1 MTLSACGLM
10 RKAVVSSVALIAA
23 GSLLVLLALLLPL
36 QSVVPVILTSLGFMA
51 IFAGVAV
58 MLVTVIAVM
67 LPMVS
72 SRLELCQ
79 H

>member
-1 MTLSACGLM
+1 
-10 RKAVVSSVALIAA
+10 
-23 GSLLVLLALLLPL
+23 
-36 QSVVPVILTSLGFMA
+36 VILTSLGFMA